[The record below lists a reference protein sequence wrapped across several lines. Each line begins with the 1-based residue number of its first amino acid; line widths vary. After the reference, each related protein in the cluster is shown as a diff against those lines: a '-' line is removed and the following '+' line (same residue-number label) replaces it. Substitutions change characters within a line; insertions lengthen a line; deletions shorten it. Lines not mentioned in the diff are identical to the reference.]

1 MCIKLVMMMDEK
13 KKYIDIDEVVGDL
26 DEVTIKDLRNETGL
40 SRQEFCDNFDIPYR
54 TLQSWE
60 LGDREMPAFAK
71 RLMAYIIAMKQME
84 EKAKKRMEQ
93 EGEAHGEEN
102 N

>member
-1 MCIKLVMMMDEK
+1 MDEK
-13 KKYIDIDEVVGDL
+13 KKYIDIDGVVGDL

-71 RLMAYIIAMKQME
+71 RLMAYVIGMEKMKQE
-84 EKAKKRMEQ
+84 SANKAKQR
-93 EGEAHGEEN
+93 GEEDGEEHDKC
-102 N
+102 

>member
-1 MCIKLVMMMDEK
+1 MDEK
-13 KKYIDIDEVVGDL
+13 KKYIDIDGVVGDL

-71 RLMAYIIAMKQME
+71 RLMAYVIGMEKMKQE
-84 EKAKKRMEQ
+84 SVNKAKQR
-93 EGEAHGEEN
+93 GEEDGEEN
-102 N
+102 DKC

>member
-1 MCIKLVMMMDEK
+1 MDEK
-13 KKYIDIDEVVGDL
+13 KKYIDIDGVVGDL

-71 RLMAYIIAMKQME
+71 RLMAYVIGIEKMKQE
-84 EKAKKRMEQ
+84 SANKAKQR
-93 EGEAHGEEN
+93 GEEDGEEN
-102 N
+102 DKC